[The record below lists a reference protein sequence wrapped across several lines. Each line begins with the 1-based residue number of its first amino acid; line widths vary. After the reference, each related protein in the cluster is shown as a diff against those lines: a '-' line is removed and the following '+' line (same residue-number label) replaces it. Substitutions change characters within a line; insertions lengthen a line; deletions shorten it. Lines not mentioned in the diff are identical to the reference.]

1 MAAKLPTFWDKMVA
15 ILMNGKEAGKDG
27 VLAEKNHENSLEDPF
42 KKTE

>member
-27 VLAEKNHENSLEDPF
+27 VLVQKCQENSLEDPYE
-42 KKTE
+42 KTE